1 MSEDQ
6 FRRSLEALRDQPD
19 ALIAIIVQQVAAIA
33 QLRAEVA
40 ALAAR
45 RRDLDDQNRGLR
57 ERVETAER
65 TAARQAAPFR
75 RDPLKRT
82 VTPKCPGRRAGHRG
96 THRAIPA
103 QVDAEIVVPLVTCP
117 HCAQPVTDVRPC
129 VQYIEELPPV
139 RPHVTRLITHRGHC
153 PHCATVVHSTHSLQ
167 VSTARGAAGVHLGP
181 RALALAADLRSRA
194 GLTMRTVCRVLRAL
208 CGLTV
213 TPGGLAQALARIA
226 RRLRPQYDALQAT
239 IRAGPVV
246 HSDETSWWVNGPGW
260 LWVVATPE
268 TTLYVVALSRA
279 RAVIEEVLG
288 PTFAGVVVSDCLAVY
303 DGLPGPQQKCYAHH
317 LKAVHVAAADGPS
330 PYLHEWRC
338 LLRAAMALATL
349 DPIARAPA
357 RAALDAWVDRLLATP
372 PVDPAG
378 RTVWNRLTKQRD
390 HLFTFLDYPHVDA
403 TNNLAERQLRPAVI
417 ARKLSCGNKTVAG
430 ARTWETLASLAAT
443 CTQRRESFIDLVAQS
458 VILHPAR

>member
-1 MSEDQ
+1 M
-6 FRRSLEALRDQPD
+6 
-19 ALIAIIVQQVAAIA
+19 
-33 QLRAEVA
+33 
-40 ALAAR
+40 
-45 RRDLDDQNRGLR
+45 
-57 ERVETAER
+57 
-65 TAARQAAPFR
+65 
-75 RDPLKRT
+75 
-82 VTPKCPGRRAGHRG
+82 
-96 THRAIPA
+96 
-103 QVDAEIVVPLVTCP
+103 TCP
-117 HCAQPVTDVRPC
+117 HCAQPVTDVRLC

-260 LWVVATPE
+260 LWVAATPE

-349 DPIARAPA
+349 DPRKQRIIRPS
-357 RAALDAWVDRLLATP
+357 RATP
-372 PVDPAG
+372 
-378 RTVWNRLTKQRD
+378 
-390 HLFTFLDYPHVDA
+390 
-403 TNNLAERQLRPAVI
+403 
-417 ARKLSCGNKTVAG
+417 
-430 ARTWETLASLAAT
+430 
-443 CTQRRESFIDLVAQS
+443 AQ
-458 VILHPAR
+458 

>member
-1 MSEDQ
+1 M
-6 FRRSLEALRDQPD
+6 
-19 ALIAIIVQQVAAIA
+19 
-33 QLRAEVA
+33 
-40 ALAAR
+40 
-45 RRDLDDQNRGLR
+45 
-57 ERVETAER
+57 
-65 TAARQAAPFR
+65 
-75 RDPLKRT
+75 
-82 VTPKCPGRRAGHRG
+82 
-96 THRAIPA
+96 
-103 QVDAEIVVPLVTCP
+103 
-117 HCAQPVTDVRPC
+117 
-129 VQYIEELPPV
+129 
-139 RPHVTRLITHRGHC
+139 
-153 PHCATVVHSTHSLQ
+153 
-167 VSTARGAAGVHLGP
+167 
-181 RALALAADLRSRA
+181 
-194 GLTMRTVCRVLRAL
+194 
-208 CGLTV
+208 
-213 TPGGLAQALARIA
+213 ARIA

-260 LWVVATPE
+260 WWVAATPE

-417 ARKLSCGNKTVAG
+417 APPA
-430 ARTWETLASLAAT
+430 ARMGPGG
-443 CTQRRESFIDLVAQS
+443 VG
-458 VILHPAR
+458 V

>member
-45 RRDLDDQNRGLR
+45 LRDLDDQNRGLR

-260 LWVVATPE
+260 LWVAATPE

-430 ARTWETLASLAAT
+430 ARAWETLASLAAT

>member
-19 ALIAIIVQQVAAIA
+19 ALIEIIVQQVAAIA

-45 RRDLDDQNRGLR
+45 LRDLDDQNRGLR
-57 ERVETAER
+57 ERVATAER

-260 LWVVATPE
+260 LWVAATPE

-403 TNNLAERQLRPAVI
+403 TN
-417 ARKLSCGNKTVAG
+417 
-430 ARTWETLASLAAT
+430 
-443 CTQRRESFIDLVAQS
+443 
-458 VILHPAR
+458 

>member
-19 ALIAIIVQQVAAIA
+19 ALIEIIVQQVAAIA

-45 RRDLDDQNRGLR
+45 LRDLDDQNRGLR
-57 ERVETAER
+57 ERVATAER

-260 LWVVATPE
+260 WWVAATPE

-430 ARTWETLASLAAT
+430 ARAWETLASLAAT

>member
-1 MSEDQ
+1 M
-6 FRRSLEALRDQPD
+6 
-19 ALIAIIVQQVAAIA
+19 
-33 QLRAEVA
+33 
-40 ALAAR
+40 
-45 RRDLDDQNRGLR
+45 
-57 ERVETAER
+57 
-65 TAARQAAPFR
+65 
-75 RDPLKRT
+75 
-82 VTPKCPGRRAGHRG
+82 
-96 THRAIPA
+96 
-103 QVDAEIVVPLVTCP
+103 
-117 HCAQPVTDVRPC
+117 
-129 VQYIEELPPV
+129 
-139 RPHVTRLITHRGHC
+139 
-153 PHCATVVHSTHSLQ
+153 
-167 VSTARGAAGVHLGP
+167 
-181 RALALAADLRSRA
+181 
-194 GLTMRTVCRVLRAL
+194 
-208 CGLTV
+208 
-213 TPGGLAQALARIA
+213 
-226 RRLRPQYDALQAT
+226 
-239 IRAGPVV
+239 
-246 HSDETSWWVNGPGW
+246 
-260 LWVVATPE
+260 
-268 TTLYVVALSRA
+268 
-279 RAVIEEVLG
+279 IEEVLG

-417 ARKLSCGNKTVAG
+417 ARKLSCGNNTVAG
-430 ARTWETLASLAAT
+430 ARAWETLASLAAT

>member
-45 RRDLDDQNRGLR
+45 LRDLDDQNRGLR

-194 GLTMRTVCRVLRAL
+194 GLTMRTVCRVLHAL

-260 LWVVATPE
+260 LWVAATPE

-430 ARTWETLASLAAT
+430 ARAWETLASLAAT